1 MFLLLKYKLLQTSIR
16 QVCCYLKLEC
26 KFSQKKGVFSP
37 YNFFMNNLKIYS
49 FLKHS
54 KQDKS
59 ITFVQNSPVKF
70 QSV

>member
-37 YNFFMNNLKIYS
+37 YNFFL
-49 FLKHS
+49 
-54 KQDKS
+54 
-59 ITFVQNSPVKF
+59 
-70 QSV
+70 